1 MINQIRFITNGNETD
16 VYTPYNTEF
25 VSQIKSKL
33 GTRKYDREK
42 GCWTINTEDLDI
54 VKKII
59 LNVYGYTE
67 DDDTDRVKVKITF
80 NDNYYELKNGICIA
94 DRTLAR
100 AFHRDSGAKLGDGV
114 TLLEGKIGSCGSRA
128 NWETYINDGS
138 VFLTTLPR
146 KFIESMMNGDI
157 SIDPDVIIEIIED
170 EEVDRKKLEVE
181 KEHLLVLIAEIDKIL
196 EGLEID
202 HSKNK
207 IIRSKK
213 MDRKYINEIEK
224 TLYRTVYD
232 AIESLGTESSQ
243 YAKVFGVPRCSNDDL
258 LELYNIYSI
267 QLLKINEKFA
277 DDSEHQAEILYVY
290 KRSLFDMEKI
300 VNEIIKR
307 AEKNSLDC
315 NTKEYKDVLEQAKKT
330 LHDIEEK

>member
-54 VKKII
+54 VKEII

-146 KFIESMMNGDI
+146 KFIESMMYGDI

-170 EEVDRKKLEVE
+170 EEVDRNKLEDE
-181 KEHLLVLIAEIDKIL
+181 KEHLLARIAEIDKIL
-196 EGLEID
+196 EGVEVD
-202 HSKNK
+202 DSKKK

-213 MDRKYINEIEK
+213 VDRKYVNEISK
-224 TLYRTVYD
+224 TLCTSTYD
-232 AIESLGTESSQ
+232 ARERLDLKGSS
-243 YAKVFGVPRCSNDDL
+243 VEWFNNDDL
-258 LELYNIYSI
+258 LKLYNFYTA
-267 QLLKINEKFA
+267 QFQEFNEKFA
-277 DDSEHQAEILYVY
+277 DDSEHQAEIFYVY
-290 KRSLFDMEKI
+290 KHLLFILEK
-300 VNEIIKR
+300 VAKEVIKR
-307 AEKNSLDC
+307 IDAKSLDC
-315 NTKEYKDVLEQAKKT
+315 DPKEYKDVIEQAQSLRET
-330 LHDIEEK
+330 EEK

>member
-1 MINQIRFITNGNETD
+1 MINQIRFITNENGTD
-16 VYTPYNTEF
+16 VYTPYNAEF

-42 GCWTINTEDLDI
+42 GCWTINTDDLDI
-54 VKKII
+54 VKEIV
-59 LNVYGYTE
+59 LDVYGYTE

-80 NDNYYELKNGICIA
+80 NDDYCELKNGICIA
-94 DRTLAR
+94 DRMLAR
-100 AFHRDSGAKLGDGV
+100 AFHRDSGAKLGEGV

-128 NWETYINDGS
+128 NWETYIDDGS

-146 KFIESMMNGDI
+146 KFIESMINGDI

-170 EEVDRKKLEVE
+170 EEVDRNKLEDE
-181 KEHLLVLIAEIDKIL
+181 KEHLLARIAEIDKIL
-196 EGLEID
+196 EGVEVD
-202 HSKNK
+202 DSKKK

-224 TLYRTVYD
+224 TLYRCLYD

-243 YAKVFGVPRCSNDDL
+243 YAKNFGVSRCSNDDL
-258 LELYNIYSI
+258 IELYNIYNI
-267 QLLKINEKFA
+267 QLTKINEKFA

-300 VNEIIKR
+300 VNEIIER
-307 AEKNSLDC
+307 VENNSLDC
-315 NTKEYKDVLEQAKKT
+315 DKNVYKDALEQAKKI
-330 LHDIEEK
+330 LHDTEEK

>member
-170 EEVDRKKLEVE
+170 EEVDRKKLEDE
-181 KEHLLVLIAEIDKIL
+181 KEHLLARIAEIDKIL
-196 EGLEID
+196 EGVQVD
-202 HSKNK
+202 DSKKK

-213 MDRKYINEIEK
+213 VDRKYVNEIEK
-224 TLYRTVYD
+224 TLCTSTYD
-232 AIESLGTESSQ
+232 ACERLGLKEHS
-243 YAKVFGVPRCSNDDL
+243 VVWLNNDDL
-258 LELYNIYSI
+258 LTLYNFYTV
-267 QLLKINEKFA
+267 QFQEFNEKFA

-315 NTKEYKDVLEQAKKT
+315 NTKKYKDVLEQAKKI